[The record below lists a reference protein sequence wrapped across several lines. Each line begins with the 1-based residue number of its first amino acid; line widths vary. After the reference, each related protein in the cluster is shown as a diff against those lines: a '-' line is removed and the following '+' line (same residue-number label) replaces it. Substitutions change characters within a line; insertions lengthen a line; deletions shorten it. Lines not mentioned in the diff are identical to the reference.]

1 MKTLRIASFLPATE
15 VRTYL
20 SDRSY
25 GGGYSGGRRSGGGGG
40 YGDRNRPRRFRHSP
54 VKVGEQY
61 DVTIE
66 AISNRGDSGVA
77 KIEGFV
83 IFVPGTKVDEKIKV
97 KITKVGNGYATGEL
111 AQQTSD
117 QTSSEN
123 SEQAQEGSEQAQEG
137 IDEGEETE
145 EETEEKT

>member
-1 MKTLRIASFLPATE
+1 MTKLRIASFIPATE
-15 VRTYL
+15 VRIYL

-25 GGGYSGGRRSGGGGG
+25 GGGYSGGRRNSSGGG

-111 AQQTSD
+111 AQQSSD
-117 QTSSEN
+117 QTGSEN
-123 SEQAQEGSEQAQEG
+123 TEQPQEDTKITE
-137 IDEGEETE
+137 EGEESE
-145 EETEEKT
+145 ELEEKS

>member
-1 MKTLRIASFLPATE
+1 MTKLRIASFIPATE
-15 VRTYL
+15 VRIYL

-25 GGGYSGGRRSGGGGG
+25 GGGYSGGRRNSSGGG

-117 QTSSEN
+117 QTGSEN
-123 SEQAQEGSEQAQEG
+123 TEQLQEETKITE
-137 IDEGEETE
+137 EGEESE
-145 EETEEKT
+145 ELEEKS

>member
-1 MKTLRIASFLPATE
+1 MTKLRIASFIPATE

-25 GGGYSGGRRSGGGGG
+25 GGGYSGGRRNSSGGG

-117 QTSSEN
+117 QTGSEN
-123 SEQAQEGSEQAQEG
+123 TEQLQEDTKITE
-137 IDEGEETE
+137 EGEESE
-145 EETEEKT
+145 ELEEKS

>member
-1 MKTLRIASFLPATE
+1 MTKLRIASFIPATE

-25 GGGYSGGRRSGGGGG
+25 GGGYSGGRRNSSGGG

-66 AISNRGDSGVA
+66 AISNRGD
-77 KIEGFV
+77 
-83 IFVPGTKVDEKIKV
+83 
-97 KITKVGNGYATGEL
+97 
-111 AQQTSD
+111 
-117 QTSSEN
+117 
-123 SEQAQEGSEQAQEG
+123 
-137 IDEGEETE
+137 
-145 EETEEKT
+145 

>member
-1 MKTLRIASFLPATE
+1 MKTLRIASFLPSTE
-15 VRTYL
+15 VRMYL
-20 SDRSY
+20 SYRS
-25 GGGYSGGRRSGGGGG
+25 YSGGRRSGGG

-97 KITKVGNGYATGEL
+97 KIKKV
-111 AQQTSD
+111 
-117 QTSSEN
+117 
-123 SEQAQEGSEQAQEG
+123 
-137 IDEGEETE
+137 
-145 EETEEKT
+145 

>member
-1 MKTLRIASFLPATE
+1 MKTLRIASFIPATE

-25 GGGYSGGRRSGGGGG
+25 GGGYSGGGRRSGGG

-97 KITKVGNGYATGEL
+97 KITKVGNGYATAEL
-111 AQQTSD
+111 SQQTSD
-117 QTSSEN
+117 QTASEN
-123 SEQAQEGSEQAQEG
+123 SEQLQEGTK
-137 IDEGEETE
+137 EGEEEGE
-145 EETEEKT
+145 EEEKS

>member
-1 MKTLRIASFLPATE
+1 MTKLRIASFIPATK

-25 GGGYSGGRRSGGGGG
+25 GGGYSGGRRSSSGGG

-83 IFVPGTKVDEKIKV
+83 IFVPGTKVDEKVKV
-97 KITKVGNGYATGEL
+97 KITKVGNGYATAEL
-111 AQQTSD
+111 ADQNND
-117 QTSSEN
+117 QTTSEDVSSNTDNTEN
-123 SEQAQEGSEQAQEG
+123 SQEGE
-137 IDEGEETE
+137 I
-145 EETEEKT
+145 EEKDQ

>member
-25 GGGYSGGRRSGGGGG
+25 GGGYSGGRRSSGG

-97 KITKVGNGYATGEL
+97 KITKVGNGYATAEL

-117 QTSSEN
+117 QSASEN
-123 SEQAQEGSEQAQEG
+123 QEQAQE
-137 IDEGEETE
+137 DTNEGEKIE
-145 EETEEKT
+145 EEEEEEEEEKT

>member
-25 GGGYSGGRRSGGGGG
+25 GGGYSGGRRSGGG

-97 KITKVGNGYATGEL
+97 KITKVGNGYATAEL
-111 AQQTSD
+111 AQQTGD
-117 QTSSEN
+117 QTASESSE
-123 SEQAQEGSEQAQEG
+123 QLQEHTE
-137 IDEGEETE
+137 EGEEIE
-145 EETEEKT
+145 EEEEAAEQKT

>member
-1 MKTLRIASFLPATE
+1 MTKLRIASFIPATE

-25 GGGYSGGRRSGGGGG
+25 GGGYSGGRRSSSGGG

-117 QTSSEN
+117 QTGSEN
-123 SEQAQEGSEQAQEG
+123 TEQLQEDTKITE
-137 IDEGEETE
+137 EGEESEELE
-145 EETEEKT
+145 EEKS

>member
-25 GGGYSGGRRSGGGGG
+25 SGGYSGGRRSSGG

-97 KITKVGNGYATGEL
+97 KITKVGNGYATAEL

-117 QTSSEN
+117 QSASEN
-123 SEQAQEGSEQAQEG
+123 QEQAQE
-137 IDEGEETE
+137 DTNEGEKIE
-145 EETEEKT
+145 EEEEEEEKT

>member
-1 MKTLRIASFLPATE
+1 MTKLRIASFIPATE

-25 GGGYSGGRRSGGGGG
+25 GGGYSGGRRSSSGGG

-117 QTSSEN
+117 QTGSEN
-123 SEQAQEGSEQAQEG
+123 TEQLQEDTKITE
-137 IDEGEETE
+137 EGEEPEELE
-145 EETEEKT
+145 EEKS

>member
-25 GGGYSGGRRSGGGGG
+25 GGGYSGGRRSSGGG

-54 VKVGEQY
+54 VKIGEQY

-83 IFVPGTKVDEKIKV
+83 IFVPGTKVDEKLKV
-97 KITKVGNGYATGEL
+97 KITKVGNGYATAEL

-117 QTSSEN
+117 QTASEN
-123 SEQAQEGSEQAQEG
+123 SEQSQE
-137 IDEGEETE
+137 DTNKGEEIIE
-145 EETEEKT
+145 EEEEEPQEKA

>member
-1 MKTLRIASFLPATE
+1 MNTLSIASFFPATA

-25 GGGYSGGRRSGGGGG
+25 GGGYSGGRRSGGG

-97 KITKVGNGYATGEL
+97 KITKVGNGYATAEL
-111 AQQTSD
+111 AQQTTD
-117 QTSSEN
+117 QSASEN
-123 SEQAQEGSEQAQEG
+123 QEEAQE
-137 IDEGEETE
+137 DTNEGEKIIE
-145 EETEEKT
+145 EEEEEDEEKT

>member
-1 MKTLRIASFLPATE
+1 M
-15 VRTYL
+15 
-20 SDRSY
+20 
-25 GGGYSGGRRSGGGGG
+25 G

-83 IFVPGTKVDEKIKV
+83 IFVPGTKVDEKVKI
-97 KITKVGNGYATGEL
+97 KITKVGNGYATAEL
-111 AQQTSD
+111 AGQTNEEISTENTASD
-117 QTSSEN
+117 QEN
-123 SEQAQEGSEQAQEG
+123 IQEGEGQEEQ
-137 IDEGEETE
+137 
-145 EETEEKT
+145 K

>member
-25 GGGYSGGRRSGGGGG
+25 GGGYSGGRRSGGG

-97 KITKVGNGYATGEL
+97 KITKVGNGYATAEL
-111 AQQTSD
+111 AQQTGD
-117 QTSSEN
+117 QTASESSE
-123 SEQAQEGSEQAQEG
+123 QLQEHTE
-137 IDEGEETE
+137 EGEEIE
-145 EETEEKT
+145 EEEEEEAEQKT

>member
-1 MKTLRIASFLPATE
+1 MTKLRIASFIPATE
-15 VRTYL
+15 VRIYL

-25 GGGYSGGRRSGGGGG
+25 GGGYSGGRRNSSGGG

-117 QTSSEN
+117 QTGSEN
-123 SEQAQEGSEQAQEG
+123 TEQLQEDTKITE
-137 IDEGEETE
+137 EGEESEELE
-145 EETEEKT
+145 EEKS

>member
-25 GGGYSGGRRSGGGGG
+25 GGGYSGGRRSGGG

-97 KITKVGNGYATGEL
+97 KITKVGNGYATAEL
-111 AQQTSD
+111 AQQTGD
-117 QTSSEN
+117 QTASER
-123 SEQAQEGSEQAQEG
+123 SEQLQEDTE
-137 IDEGEETE
+137 EGEQIE
-145 EETEEKT
+145 EEAEQKT

>member
-25 GGGYSGGRRSGGGGG
+25 GGGYSGGRRSSGG

-97 KITKVGNGYATGEL
+97 KITKVGNGYATAEL

-117 QTSSEN
+117 QSASEN
-123 SEQAQEGSEQAQEG
+123 QEQAQE
-137 IDEGEETE
+137 DTNEGEKIE
-145 EETEEKT
+145 EEEEEEEKT

>member
-25 GGGYSGGRRSGGGGG
+25 GGGYSGGRRSGGG

-97 KITKVGNGYATGEL
+97 KITKVGNGYATAEL

-117 QTSSEN
+117 QTASEN
-123 SEQAQEGSEQAQEG
+123 PEQAQE
-137 IDEGEETE
+137 DTNEGEKIE
-145 EETEEKT
+145 EEEEEEEKT

>member
-25 GGGYSGGRRSGGGGG
+25 GGGYSGGRRSGGG

-54 VKVGEQY
+54 VKVGEEY

-97 KITKVGNGYATGEL
+97 KITKVGNGYATAEL
-111 AQQTSD
+111 TQQTSD
-117 QTSSEN
+117 QTPSEN
-123 SEQAQEGSEQAQEG
+123 SDQLEEGTQER
-137 IDEGEETE
+137 EGEEIEEVE
-145 EETEEKT
+145 EEEKA

>member
-1 MKTLRIASFLPATE
+1 MTKLRIASFIPATE

-25 GGGYSGGRRSGGGGG
+25 GGGYSGGRRNSSGGG

-117 QTSSEN
+117 QTGSEN
-123 SEQAQEGSEQAQEG
+123 TEQLQEETKITE
-137 IDEGEETE
+137 EGEESE
-145 EETEEKT
+145 ELEEKS

>member
-25 GGGYSGGRRSGGGGG
+25 GGGYSGGRRSSGG

-61 DVTIE
+61 DVIIE

-97 KITKVGNGYATGEL
+97 KITKVGNGYATAEL

-117 QTSSEN
+117 QTASESSE
-123 SEQAQEGSEQAQEG
+123 QQQEDTE
-137 IDEGEETE
+137 EGEEIE
-145 EETEEKT
+145 EEEEAEQKT

>member
-1 MKTLRIASFLPATE
+1 MTKLRIASFIPATE

-25 GGGYSGGRRSGGGGG
+25 GGGYSGGRRSSSGGG

-66 AISNRGDSGVA
+66 VISNRGDSGVA

-117 QTSSEN
+117 QTGSEN
-123 SEQAQEGSEQAQEG
+123 TEQLQEDTKITE
-137 IDEGEETE
+137 EGEESE
-145 EETEEKT
+145 ELEEKS

>member
-1 MKTLRIASFLPATE
+1 MRIASFIPATE

-25 GGGYSGGRRSGGGGG
+25 GGGYSGGRRSGGG

-97 KITKVGNGYATGEL
+97 KITKVGNGYATAEL

-117 QTSSEN
+117 QTAPEN
-123 SEQAQEGSEQAQEG
+123 SEQLQEDTE
-137 IDEGEETE
+137 EGEEIE
-145 EETEEKT
+145 EGEEGEEEKT

>member
-1 MKTLRIASFLPATE
+1 MNKLKIASFIPATE
-15 VRTYL
+15 LRMHS

-25 GGGYSGGRRSGGGGG
+25 GGGYGGGRRSMG
-40 YGDRNRPRRFRHSP
+40 YGDRNRQRRFRHSP

-83 IFVPGTKVDEKIKV
+83 IFVPGTKVDEKVKI
-97 KITKVGNGYATGEL
+97 KITKVGNGYATAEL
-111 AQQTSD
+111 AGQTNEEISTENTASD
-117 QTSSEN
+117 QEN
-123 SEQAQEGSEQAQEG
+123 IQEGEGQEEQ
-137 IDEGEETE
+137 EEQ
-145 EETEEKT
+145 K

>member
-25 GGGYSGGRRSGGGGG
+25 GGGYSGGRRSSGG

-97 KITKVGNGYATGEL
+97 KITKVGNGYATAEL

-117 QTSSEN
+117 QSASEN
-123 SEQAQEGSEQAQEG
+123 QEQAQEDTNEG
-137 IDEGEETE
+137 EKIEGEEE
-145 EETEEKT
+145 EEEKT

>member
-1 MKTLRIASFLPATE
+1 MTKLRIASFIPATE

-25 GGGYSGGRRSGGGGG
+25 GGGYSGGRRSSSGGG

-117 QTSSEN
+117 QTGSEN
-123 SEQAQEGSEQAQEG
+123 TEQLQEDTKITE
-137 IDEGEETE
+137 EGEESE
-145 EETEEKT
+145 EIEEKS

>member
-25 GGGYSGGRRSGGGGG
+25 GGGYSGGRRSSGG

-97 KITKVGNGYATGEL
+97 KITKVGNGYATAEL

-117 QTSSEN
+117 QSASEN
-123 SEQAQEGSEQAQEG
+123 PEQAQE
-137 IDEGEETE
+137 DTNEGEKIEQE
-145 EETEEKT
+145 EEEEEEEKT

>member
-1 MKTLRIASFLPATE
+1 MTKLRIASFIPATE

-25 GGGYSGGRRSGGGGG
+25 GGGYSGGRRSSSGGG

-117 QTSSEN
+117 QTVSEN
-123 SEQAQEGSEQAQEG
+123 TEQLQEDTKITE
-137 IDEGEETE
+137 EGEESE
-145 EETEEKT
+145 ELEEKS